1 MTMQYLGSISDF
13 IAAIATIAT
22 LAYLAVQIK
31 HSRLSS
37 NSTNLQNAIQDF
49 NSINVAVGS
58 DANLTRI
65 VNVGVS
71 DFDSLTEAERGQY
84 SYIQRAFL
92 NCYLNI
98 FQQHKLGALSAE
110 QWQPYAQELAFLL
123 TQSGPREFR
132 KVNRTYDQ
140 MFEAVEAM
148 HLATNHLNIDF
159 STKAARED
167 PPAS

>member
-22 LAYLAVQIK
+22 LAYLALQIK

-65 VNVGVS
+65 VNVGAS

-84 SYIQRAFL
+84 SYIQRSFL
-92 NCYLNI
+92 NGYVAGTHTFRFN
-98 FQQHKLGALSAE
+98 QRG
-110 QWQPYAQELAFLL
+110 
-123 TQSGPREFR
+123 QSRLIVAYRDP
-132 KVNRTYDQ
+132 TIQ
-140 MFEAVEAM
+140 I
-148 HLATNHLNIDF
+148 TNKRL
-159 STKAARED
+159 RRL
-167 PPAS
+167 